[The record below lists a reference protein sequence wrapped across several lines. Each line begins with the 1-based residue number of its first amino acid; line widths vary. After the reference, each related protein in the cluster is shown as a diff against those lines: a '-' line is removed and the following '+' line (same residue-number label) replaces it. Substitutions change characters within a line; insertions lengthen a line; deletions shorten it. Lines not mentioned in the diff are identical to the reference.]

1 MSISIKDSEL
11 YAKIAKILRTS
22 PQVLL
27 DLDAKMSAIT
37 GQEGVIVDIA
47 KENDVLVE
55 RTLEELGL
63 TRESSAEEVFSAFV
77 DRLAHLDKHLHEL
90 LDKPDLTKMSVM
102 CGKLCEA
109 AFQVYTPP
117 RGLFIKREKA
127 IELLEKYKPE
137 NLCEYF
143 GYSSAH
149 ELIDKEGFASVVGAL
164 RFTQSSE
171 WMHKFFEDA
180 YSDLKPEDFEERA
193 VELKVLDT
201 KWLDVADKF
210 LKKKYNNVSHLK
222 EYGVI
227 FIIPLK
233 IDTPGETVRLFTLI
247 LHYLHEVPF
256 YSSLFRKYFNDPDFS
271 SKFKSLLRGDV
282 SEGPLPDG
290 GKVSWR
296 IVQRYLAKDDIK
308 DPRLVEPHV
317 NPEAEHWFRAE
328 DDLNRLSRMF
338 QEVGRLN
345 LGYWKGLDFVG
356 DFFKDK
362 NGEDKLVSFDL
373 IDIIMSVV
381 QKGEVKYLYHQ
392 QEALWNK
399 IFVEYLGREKMNQLI
414 EENIINGFIIL

>member
-149 ELIDKEGFASVVGAL
+149 ELIDKEGFAYVVGA
-164 RFTQSSE
+164 FT
-171 WMHKFFEDA
+171 
-180 YSDLKPEDFEERA
+180 
-193 VELKVLDT
+193 
-201 KWLDVADKF
+201 
-210 LKKKYNNVSHLK
+210 
-222 EYGVI
+222 
-227 FIIPLK
+227 
-233 IDTPGETVRLFTLI
+233 
-247 LHYLHEVPF
+247 
-256 YSSLFRKYFNDPDFS
+256 
-271 SKFKSLLRGDV
+271 
-282 SEGPLPDG
+282 
-290 GKVSWR
+290 
-296 IVQRYLAKDDIK
+296 
-308 DPRLVEPHV
+308 
-317 NPEAEHWFRAE
+317 
-328 DDLNRLSRMF
+328 
-338 QEVGRLN
+338 
-345 LGYWKGLDFVG
+345 KGLVG
-356 DFFKDK
+356 
-362 NGEDKLVSFDL
+362 
-373 IDIIMSVV
+373 
-381 QKGEVKYLYHQ
+381 
-392 QEALWNK
+392 
-399 IFVEYLGREKMNQLI
+399 
-414 EENIINGFIIL
+414 

>member
-1 MSISIKDSEL
+1 MPTSTKESEL

-22 PQVLL
+22 PKALL
-27 DLDAKMSAIT
+27 DLDAKMAAIT
-37 GQEGVIVDIA
+37 GQEGVIADVA
-47 KENDVLVE
+47 KENDILVG

-63 TRESSAEEVFSAFV
+63 PRDSSAEEVYSAFV
-77 DRLAHLDKHLHEL
+77 DRLAHLDKHLYEL

-127 IELLEKYKPE
+127 IELLEKHKPE
-137 NLCEYF
+137 SLVEYF
-143 GYSSAH
+143 GYANVH
-149 ELIDKEGFASVVGAL
+149 DLIDKEGFASVVSAL
-164 RFTQSSE
+164 RFTQSTE
-171 WMHKFFEDA
+171 WMHKFFEES

-201 KWLDVADKF
+201 KWLDVANKF
-210 LKKKYNNVSHLK
+210 LEKKYHNVSHLK
-222 EYGVI
+222 EFGVI

-233 IDTPGETVRLFTLI
+233 IDTPGETIRLFTLI

-256 YSSLFRKYFNDPDFS
+256 YSSLFRKYFNDPDFNN
-271 SKFKSLLRGDV
+271 KFKSLLRGDV
-282 SEGPLPDG
+282 SEGSLPNDC
-290 GKVSWR
+290 KVSWR
-296 IVQRYLAKDDIK
+296 IVQRYLAKDDK
-308 DPRLVEPHV
+308 EDTRLSEPHV

-328 DDLNRLSRMF
+328 DDLNRLSRMI
-338 QEVGRLN
+338 QEGGRLN

-362 NGEDKLVSFDL
+362 NGEEKLVSFDL

-399 IFVEYLGREKMNQLI
+399 IFVEYVGREKMNQLI
-414 EENIINGFIIL
+414 EENIINGFITF

>member
-1 MSISIKDSEL
+1 MPISIKESEL
-11 YAKIAKILRTS
+11 YSKIAKILRTS

-27 DLDAKMSAIT
+27 DLDSKMSAIT
-37 GQEGVIVDIA
+37 GQGGVIADVA
-47 KENDVLVE
+47 KENDILVG

-63 TRESSAEEVFSAFV
+63 SRESKAEDIYEAFIE
-77 DRLAHLDKHLHEL
+77 RLAHLDKHLYEL
-90 LDKPDLTKMSVM
+90 LDKPDLTRMSVM

-127 IELLEKYKPE
+127 IELLEKHKPE
-137 NLCEYF
+137 NLIQYF
-143 GYSSAH
+143 GYSSVH
-149 ELIDKEGFASVVGAL
+149 DLVDKEGFCSVVSAL
-164 RFTQSSE
+164 RFTQTNE
-171 WMHKFFEDA
+171 WMHKFFEES
-180 YSDLKPEDFEERA
+180 YSNLKPDDFEERA
-193 VELKVLDT
+193 VELKVLDA

-210 LKKKYNNVSHLK
+210 LEKKYHNVSHLK
-222 EYGVI
+222 EFGVI

-233 IDTPGETVRLFTLI
+233 IDTPGETIRLFTLI

-256 YSSLFRKYFNDPDFS
+256 YSSLFRKYFNDPDFNT
-271 SKFKSLLRGDV
+271 KFKSLLRGDV
-282 SEGPLPDG
+282 SEGPLPDS

-296 IVQRYLAKDDIK
+296 IVQRYLAKDNRE
-308 DPRLVEPHV
+308 DPRLFEPHV

-328 DDLNRLSRMF
+328 DDLNRLSRMI
-338 QEVGRLN
+338 QEAGRLN

-362 NGEDKLVSFDL
+362 KGEDRLVSFDL

-399 IFVEYLGREKMNQLI
+399 IFVEYMGREKMNQLI
-414 EENIINGFIIL
+414 EENIIAGFITL